1 MSGVPSGVE
10 VARPLSTGADDPDW
24 ALLARVARGDG
35 EAFEPLVER
44 HQDRLVRLCERLLG
58 DAEEARDAAQ
68 EVFVKAFRHAG
79 RAEPRGQLF
88 TWLYRIAVNH
98 CLNRMRRRR
107 IARFF
112 SLSGAGEGE
121 ETPAFDPPSEGASPE
136 RELEQRERW
145 LATRRAIDALPESQR
160 TVLLLAKFEGLAYR
174 EIAEV
179 LGISLGA
186 VESRLV
192 RAMRKLTAAQEGA
205 GVGVPEEGVER

>member
-1 MSGVPSGVE
+1 MPGVSSGVE
-10 VARPLSTGADDPDW
+10 VARAVVTGENDPDW
-24 ALLARVARGDG
+24 ELLARVAGGDG
-35 EAFEPLVER
+35 DAFGPLVER

-79 RAEPRGQLF
+79 RAQPRGRLF

-98 CLNRMRRRR
+98 CLNRMRRRP

-112 SLSGAGEGE
+112 SLSAPGE
-121 ETPAFDPPSEGASPE
+121 EESAPAFDPPTEAPSPE
-136 RELEQRERW
+136 RALAERERW
-145 LATRRAIDALPESQR
+145 RATRRAIDALPESQR

-192 RAMRKLTAAQEGA
+192 RAMRRLAGAQEGSAA
-205 GVGVPEEGVER
+205 GVSQEGAER